1 MLTEPTDVIDG
12 YKIRPLLIRDGAYP
26 ANTWLV
32 KQKKFNRFLS
42 SARVVVER
50 AFGILKARW
59 RYLLNCIDHNIE
71 NLSDVIKSCC
81 VLHNICQMIGDSYID
96 NYDVLE
102 HTLQRERERRIQRR
116 EELKFHASANMLR
129 DILTDYVNA
138 EN

>member
-1 MLTEPTDVIDG
+1 
-12 YKIRPLLIRDGAYP
+12 
-26 ANTWLV
+26 
-32 KQKKFNRFLS
+32 
-42 SARVVVER
+42 
-50 AFGILKARW
+50 
-59 RYLLNCIDHNIE
+59 
-71 NLSDVIKSCC
+71 
-81 VLHNICQMIGDSYID
+81 MIGDSYID